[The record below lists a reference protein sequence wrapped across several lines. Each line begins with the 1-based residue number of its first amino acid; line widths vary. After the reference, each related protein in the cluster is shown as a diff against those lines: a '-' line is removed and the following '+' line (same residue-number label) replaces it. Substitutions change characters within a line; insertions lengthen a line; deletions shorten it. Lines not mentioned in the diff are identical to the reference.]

1 MRGAPSV
8 PVPPYSG
15 GTFTSH
21 DEDGIHAKRTFFATS
36 APPRRS
42 HPRAQRTLS
51 EGRTSRKGE
60 PHGGRLPH
68 RRGRDAAPSDRGGSR
83 PTRSRAPRTP
93 RLHPDVGPSR
103 LQRERASSSLRRR
116 ARPGALRAH
125 GHRADDRRYGSALPR
140 GALCEKRSRRKTRRR
155 VGPDLGQPHRDLQA
169 RRTRSRHLPLLQ
181 PHPRW
186 TSL

>member
-1 MRGAPSV
+1 MHDTPSV
-8 PVPPYSG
+8 PAAPYSG

-21 DEDGIHAKRTFFATS
+21 DEDGIHAKRTFFPTS
-36 APPRRS
+36 TPARRS
-42 HPRAQRTLS
+42 HPRAQRSLS
-51 EGRTSRKGE
+51 KGRAPRKGE
-60 PHGGRLPH
+60 PHGRRLPH
-68 RRGRDAAPSDRGGSR
+68 GRGRDAAPSDRGGSR

-93 RLHPDVGPSR
+93 RLHPDGGPFR

-125 GHRADDRRYGSALPR
+125 GHRADDRRHGSALPR

-169 RRTRSRHLPLLQ
+169 RGARGRHLPLLQ
-181 PHPRW
+181 PHARRP
-186 TSL
+186 SL